1 MRQRR
6 NLEDMLCGVNNEE
19 FNENT
24 QMTVFKGDIFMSVSF
39 QYVEE
44 PPRRR

>member
-1 MRQRR
+1 
-6 NLEDMLCGVNNEE
+6 MLCGVNNEE

-24 QMTVFKGDIFMSVSF
+24 QMTEDMFMPVSDPTAACLPIC

>member
-1 MRQRR
+1 
-6 NLEDMLCGVNNEE
+6 MLCGVNNEE

-24 QMTVFKGDIFMSVSF
+24 QMTVEDMFMPVSDPTAACLPIC